1 MLNRNKKGK
10 DGDKIYNGECGTHSR
25 YGGYSR
31 QDGILLRAY
40 LSIWNYLR
48 IFIMRW
54 QT

>member
-1 MLNRNKKGK
+1 MLDCNKKGE

-40 LSIWNYLR
+40 LSI
-48 IFIMRW
+48 
-54 QT
+54 